1 MCGIAGIRRLDG
13 GPVSRGLLSDM
24 AALLAH
30 RGPDDAGVWVE
41 DSVGFAHTRL
51 SIIDVAGSQQPM
63 ADVSGRVHLVFN
75 GEILNYRELR
85 AGLSYPFRTR
95 GDSEV
100 LLAMYNKYGAAG
112 VEQLRGQFAFA
123 IHDETTGDTHLYRDR
138 LGILPLHY
146 YADNNVFAFASEIKA
161 LLPVIG
167 APSVDED
174 SLHDYLA
181 HRSVPAPFTLVKGV
195 RKVPPGHHLVIKAN
209 GTVHCNAYWR
219 LPAQPTTRSVSP
231 QEAVQLVEEALTH
244 SVREALVADVP
255 VGSYLSGGVDSSLIT
270 VLAARERPGVDL
282 HTFSA
287 SFGDDACDETS
298 WARRVAGI
306 AGTDHHDVL
315 VTATDFEQNWSKL
328 SWHRDAPLS
337 EPADIAV
344 FRLAQMAR
352 EHVKVVLSGEGSD
365 ELFGGYPKYL
375 LAGPTRW
382 AGPLAAPALSHL
394 EKSLPASKA
403 RLRIAMRAMSEHSY
417 AERMRGWFAPF
428 TMSERAEL
436 LGRPAARST
445 LDPYLDGRGD
455 ALRRMLYADT
465 HTWLADNL
473 LERGDRMSMA
483 ASLELRPPF
492 LDHRLVELA
501 FDLPSSVKV
510 RGRTTKWVVKE
521 VARRHLPS
529 DVVDRPKI
537 GFQVPLDK
545 WFRAGLRDMAFDL
558 LTGPSSFVGGT
569 FDRQRCAHCS
579 TRTLPVIVMSSR
591 ESGRCYRWRYGTASF
606 LRRRVRRS
614 PLALWRQIPCPLRR
628 QRTVRNV
635 RMAFDDGAGTIPCQ
649 IW

>member
-1 MCGIAGIRRLDG
+1 M
-13 GPVSRGLLSDM
+13 
-24 AALLAH
+24 
-30 RGPDDAGVWVE
+30 
-41 DSVGFAHTRL
+41 
-51 SIIDVAGSQQPM
+51 
-63 ADVSGRVHLVFN
+63 
-75 GEILNYRELR
+75 
-85 AGLSYPFRTR
+85 
-95 GDSEV
+95 
-100 LLAMYNKYGAAG
+100 
-112 VEQLRGQFAFA
+112 
-123 IHDETTGDTHLYRDR
+123 
-138 LGILPLHY
+138 
-146 YADNNVFAFASEIKA
+146 
-161 LLPVIG
+161 
-167 APSVDED
+167 
-174 SLHDYLA
+174 
-181 HRSVPAPFTLVKGV
+181 
-195 RKVPPGHHLVIKAN
+195 
-209 GTVHCNAYWR
+209 
-219 LPAQPTTRSVSP
+219 
-231 QEAVQLVEEALTH
+231 
-244 SVREALVADVP
+244 
-255 VGSYLSGGVDSSLIT
+255 
-270 VLAARERPGVDL
+270 DL

-417 AERMRGWFAPF
+417 AERMRGWFAPLR
-428 TMSERAEL
+428 MSEGAEL

-569 FDRQRCAHCS
+569 FNRSAV
-579 TRTLPVIVMSSR
+579 RTP
-591 ESGRCYRWRYGTASF
+591 
-606 LRRRVRRS
+606 RR
-614 PLALWRQIPCPLRR
+614 ALFR
-628 QRTVRNV
+628 
-635 RMAFDDGAGTIPCQ
+635 
-649 IW
+649 